1 MSELHNLS
9 ELTDVVRQ
17 ILLSDKAYTLE
28 DLQSITQAS
37 DFALRQVIVRLMDNQ
52 EAKRHGMTQVKGIKK
67 NIRKLEKLRRKT

>member
-1 MSELHNLS
+1 MTNNLS

-67 NIRKLEKLRRKT
+67 NIRKLEKLRRKEK

>member
-1 MSELHNLS
+1 MTNNLS

-28 DLQSITQAS
+28 DLQSITQAN

-67 NIRKLEKLRRKT
+67 NIRKLEKLRRKEK